1 MTREERRREAK
12 RLYKRGKGLT
22 IREIAERLGVSP
34 GTIHRDI
41 NEEARERYQQAWR
54 EWDERRKTSSN
65 RNVTTTD
72 RREGHGHHHPAEGA
86 AAHRGAEQGE

>member
-1 MTREERRREAK
+1 MTREERRQEAK
-12 RLYKRGKGLT
+12 RLYRRGKGLT

-54 EWDERRKTSSN
+54 DWDQRRKDKTK
-65 RNVTTTD
+65 RNVITKD
-72 RREGHGHHHPAEGA
+72 RRA
-86 AAHRGAEQGE
+86 A

>member
-1 MTREERRREAK
+1 MTRQERRQEAK
-12 RLYKRGKGLT
+12 RLYRRGKGLT

-54 EWDERRKTSSN
+54 DWDQRRKDKTK
-65 RNVTTTD
+65 RNVITTD
-72 RREGHGHHHPAEGA
+72 RRA
-86 AAHRGAEQGE
+86 A